1 MSPENEER
9 RGNLLKDEFKKYL
22 AMILAVFCTAALS
35 ILFFFVLFRL
45 EALRSLIGKVLGI
58 LTPFIYGAGI
68 AYVLKPLC
76 NTYERFLKKHWH
88 PKRKKLIGT
97 VSVIGSVATGL
108 VIIYAVLA
116 MLLPQLAVSIS
127 RMARSLP
134 EMIDNISSMVDRLF
148 EGNETVQN
156 YIMQLS
162 NAGTESLSGWLKES
176 ILPYVNV
183 ILTGLSDSMINM
195 AGIFMN
201 LFIGL
206 IVAIYL
212 LNGRRKF
219 KKQGKMLLYS
229 LFKERWA
236 DKIVEEI
243 RFADKVFSGFIGGKL
258 LDSAIIGCIC
268 YVGMLIMRLPYAI
281 LISVIVGVTNI
292 IPFFGPYIGAIPSAI
307 ILLTVSPMSCLM
319 FVIFIVILQ
328 QVDGNIIGPKI
339 LGSSTGLSGIWVLF
353 SILLFGGLFGFVGM
367 IIGVPVFAVIY
378 DLIRQ
383 LIVRGLELRNKT
395 GLFEEYQKEYP
406 RKE

>member
-1 MSPENEER
+1 MKE
-9 RGNLLKDEFKKYL
+9 EFKKYL

-35 ILFFFVLFRL
+35 ILFFFILFRL
-45 EALRSLIGKVLGI
+45 EALQKSGSTESFGYSDAFYLRCRYCLYFKADCAIRMSD
-58 LTPFIYGAGI
+58 
-68 AYVLKPLC
+68 
-76 NTYERFLKKHWH
+76 FLSKHWH
-88 PKRKKLIGT
+88 PKRQKLIGT
-97 VSVIGSVATGL
+97 ASVVGSVVTGL

-134 EMIDNISSMVDRLF
+134 QMVDSISSMVDRLF
-148 EGNETVQN
+148 EGNEIIQN

-162 NAGTESLSGWLKES
+162 DAGTESISGWLKDS
-176 ILPYVNV
+176 ILPYMNM
-183 ILTGLSDSMINM
+183 ILTGLSDSMINA

-206 IVAIYL
+206 VVAIYL
-212 LNGRRKF
+212 LSGRKKF
-219 KKQGKMLLYS
+219 KKQGKLILYS

-236 DKIVEEI
+236 NKIVEEI
-243 RFADKVFSGFIGGKL
+243 RFADRVFSGFIGGKL
-258 LDSAIIGCIC
+258 LDSAIIGVIC
-268 YVGMLIMRLPYAI
+268 YAGMMVLGLPYAI

-307 ILLTVSPMSCLM
+307 ILLTVSPMSCLI

-353 SILLFGGLFGFVGM
+353 SILFFGGLFGFVGM
-367 IIGVPVFAVIY
+367 LIGVPVFAVIY

-383 LIVRGLELRNKT
+383 LIVRGLELRNKSKM
-395 GLFEEYQKEYP
+395 FEEYEQEYS
-406 RKE
+406 RKD

>member
-1 MSPENEER
+1 
-9 RGNLLKDEFKKYL
+9 
-22 AMILAVFCTAALS
+22 MILAVFCTAALS

-45 EALRSLIGKVLGI
+45 DALKNIFNKI
-58 LTPFIYGAGI
+58 LDILMPFIYGAGI

-88 PKRKKLIGT
+88 PKREKLIGA
-97 VSVIGSVATGL
+97 VSVMGSIVTGL
-108 VIIYAVLA
+108 IIIYAVLA
-116 MLLPQLAVSIS
+116 MLLPQLAVSVA

-134 EMIDNISSMVDRLF
+134 EMIENVSSMVDHLF
-148 EGNETVQN
+148 EGNDVIQN

-162 NAGTESLSGWLKES
+162 DAGTESISGWLKES
-176 ILPYVNV
+176 ILPYMNM
-183 ILTGLSDSMINM
+183 ILSGLSDSMFNV
-195 AGIFMN
+195 AGIFMD

-206 IVAIYL
+206 VVAIYL
-212 LNGRRKF
+212 LSGRRKF
-219 KKQGKMLLYS
+219 KKQGKLLLYS
-229 LFKERWA
+229 LFSERIA
-236 DKIVEEI
+236 NKIVEEI
-243 RFADKVFSGFIGGKL
+243 RFADRVFSGFIGGKL
-258 LDSAIIGCIC
+258 LDSAIIGGIC
-268 YVGMLIMRLPYAI
+268 YVGMLIMGLPYAI

-353 SILLFGGLFGFVGM
+353 AILIFGGLFGFVGM

-383 LIVRGLELRNKT
+383 LIVRGLEIRNKSQM
-395 GLFEEYQKEYP
+395 FEAYEKEYP
-406 RKE
+406 RKND